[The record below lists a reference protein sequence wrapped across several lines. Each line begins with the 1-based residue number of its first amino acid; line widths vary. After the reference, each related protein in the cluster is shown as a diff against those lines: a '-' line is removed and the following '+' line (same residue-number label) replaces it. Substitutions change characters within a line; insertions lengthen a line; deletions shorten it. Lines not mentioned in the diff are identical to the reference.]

1 MKKILLKI
9 GLFIG
14 FILIILTVGIALLYN
29 KIDHGDYYK
38 LNKKYD
44 NLVFGHSHT
53 ECAFN
58 DSLINNTLNLS
69 NSGENYFYTYF
80 KVKKV
85 VENNKVKNVFI
96 SFTNNY
102 IEFSS
107 DTVEIWKDR
116 YLDKWFTKYG
126 AYMNH
131 EDVSFLLKNNPRGLL
146 NVQSITSKK
155 YLTFLL
161 KSKKSIIEDLSWGA
175 FRYSERAKLDSL
187 LKTKH
192 VKTKITS
199 FSYSK
204 DGLDYL
210 DKTIKLCRENK
221 VNVYFV
227 RSPVHS
233 SWDRNNEPYL
243 QKLLRDRYKQIPF
256 LDFYNFPLPNSDY
269 GDRSHLNYLGA
280 KKFSLF
286 FNNLLENG
294 LLKKDNPQ
302 EFINQEMN
310 KKAIL

>member
-1 MKKILLKI
+1 MKKLVLKT
-9 GLFIG
+9 GLFISC
-14 FILIILTVGIALLYN
+14 ILVILSVGIALLYK
-29 KIDHGDYYK
+29 KIDNGDYYK

-44 NLVFGHSHT
+44 NLIFGHSHT

-80 KVKKV
+80 KVKKTL
-85 VENNKVKNVFI
+85 ENNKVKNVFV

-116 YLDKWFTKYG
+116 YLDKWYTKYG
-126 AYMNH
+126 AYMDYD
-131 EDVSFLLKNNPRGLL
+131 DVSLLLKNNPRGLL
-146 NVQSITSKK
+146 NVQSITTKK
-155 YLTFLL
+155 YLTFLI
-161 KSKKSIIEDLSWGA
+161 KNKKSIIEDLTWGA
-175 FRYSERAKLDSL
+175 FRYSERTKLDSL
-187 LKTKH
+187 LKTKQ
-192 VKTKITS
+192 VKSKITS

-210 DKTIKLCRENK
+210 DKIIKVCE
-221 VNVYFV
+221 VNNVKVYFV
-227 RSPVHS
+227 RSPVHA
-233 SWDRNNEPYL
+233 SWDRNNEPYF
-243 QKLLRDRYKQIPF
+243 QKLLKGKYHQVPF
-256 LDFYNFPLPNSDY
+256 LDFYNFPLPISDY

-294 LLKKDNPQ
+294 LLKKNNAQ